1 MLLDGLP
8 LGFVLG
14 LAAGFVVALL
24 GVWSAG
30 WNAHVDYVERE
41 AIKKANDTAER
52 ERR

>member
-8 LGFVLG
+8 LGFLVGAIAGLVLS
-14 LAAGFVVALL
+14 LL

-30 WNAHVDYVERE
+30 WNAHVDHIERE
-41 AIKKANDTAER
+41 AVKKATDTAER